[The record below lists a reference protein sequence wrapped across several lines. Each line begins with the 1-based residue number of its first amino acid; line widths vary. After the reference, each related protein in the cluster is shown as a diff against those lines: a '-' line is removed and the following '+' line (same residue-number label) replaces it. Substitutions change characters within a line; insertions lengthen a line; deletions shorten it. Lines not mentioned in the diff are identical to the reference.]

1 MASLPHRLQTVLD
14 RDGVE
19 WVDDSI
25 STTPESSVA
34 AIAAFPER
42 PVVLI
47 AGGHDRNQ
55 DYTELGRTAAARDVM
70 LVVLPVTG
78 SRLAEAAVAA
88 GLSKDRIVTAQAME
102 EAVEAARRRA
112 TPGAVVLLSP
122 AAPSFSQFRDWKE
135 RSEAFAAAVAD
146 ATD

>member
-122 AAPSFSQFRDWKE
+122 AAPSFNSYRNFEE
-135 RSEAFAAAVAD
+135 RGDHFASLAGRK
-146 ATD
+146 T